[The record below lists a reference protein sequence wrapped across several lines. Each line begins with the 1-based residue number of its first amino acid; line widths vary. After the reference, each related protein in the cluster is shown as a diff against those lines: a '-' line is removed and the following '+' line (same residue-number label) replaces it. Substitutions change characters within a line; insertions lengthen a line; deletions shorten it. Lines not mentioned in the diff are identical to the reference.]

1 MEIIEFT
8 VKKKNK
14 RLDKYLSECLD
25 LSRSYIKKLI
35 SEEHIIVNGNEARAS
50 ASLNPGD
57 YVEVTIPDDI
67 FCDFIPQDLPIE
79 IVYEDSDLAVISKPA
94 GMMSHPAGN
103 IMSGTLANAV
113 MYHIKDLSSING
125 VLRPG
130 IVHRLDR
137 GTSGL
142 MLIAKN
148 NTSHQHLSSQFA
160 QRQVKK
166 KYNAIVKGVIKEK
179 KGIINGAIA
188 RSRTDRMKMEINVLN
203 GKNAVT
209 EFTVLERYKNY
220 TLVEGRPKTGRT
232 HQIRVHF
239 AYIGHSLLGD
249 GIYGSSV
256 FGSEFEFFKAKPEKG
271 RHMLHAKSISFIHPR
286 TEERMDFDSELPED
300 MNSVLAYIAKL

>member
-8 VKKKNK
+8 VKKRNK
-14 RLDKYLSECLD
+14 RLDKFLSDCLN
-25 LSRSYIKKLI
+25 LSRSYVKKLI
-35 SEEHIIVNGNEARAS
+35 SEEHVLVNGTESRAS

-67 FCDFIPQDLPIE
+67 FCDFVPQDLPIE
-79 IVYEDSDLAVISKPA
+79 IIYEDKAMAVISKPA

-103 IMSGTLANAV
+103 IMTGTLANAV

-130 IVHRLDR
+130 IVHRLDK
-137 GTSGL
+137 GTSGI

-148 NTSHQHLSSQFA
+148 NSSHQHLSSQFA
-160 QRQVKK
+160 QRQVHKT
-166 KYNAIVKGVIKEK
+166 YNALVKGVITEK

-203 GKNAVT
+203 GKDAVT
-209 EFTVLERYKNY
+209 EFSVIERFRNH
-220 TLVEGRPKTGRT
+220 TLVACFPKTGRT

-239 AYIGHSLLGD
+239 SYIGHPLLGD
-249 GIYGSSV
+249 GIYGSGAL
-256 FGSEFEFFKAKPEKG
+256 GSEFEFFEK
-271 RHMLHAKSISFIHPR
+271 
-286 TEERMDFDSELPED
+286 T
-300 MNSVLAYIAKL
+300 